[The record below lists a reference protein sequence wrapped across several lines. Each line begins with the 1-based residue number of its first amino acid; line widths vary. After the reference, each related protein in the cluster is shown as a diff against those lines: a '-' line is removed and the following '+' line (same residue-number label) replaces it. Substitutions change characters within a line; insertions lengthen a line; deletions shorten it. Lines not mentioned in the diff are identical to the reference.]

1 MGAVATT
8 TFREH
13 RSASHDY
20 HMAWWSLLGFV
31 LSGAAAY
38 LVADILANAYGYTGI
53 TDDEAPA
60 WLVWAAG
67 YPAVLV
73 FILPALFTT
82 WYARRAMREGRRQA
96 LVPLIV
102 AWGICVVF
110 VLQNTV
116 AFLID

>member
-1 MGAVATT
+1 MGAVATG
-8 TFREH
+8 TFTDH

-31 LSGAAAY
+31 LSGAAAF
-38 LVADILANAYGYTGI
+38 LVADILADAYGYSGI
-53 TDDEAPA
+53 NDDAAPT

-73 FILPALFTT
+73 FIVPAFFTT
-82 WYARRAMREGRRQA
+82 AFARRALHDGRRQA

-110 VLQNTV
+110 VVQNAV
-116 AFLID
+116 AFLLD